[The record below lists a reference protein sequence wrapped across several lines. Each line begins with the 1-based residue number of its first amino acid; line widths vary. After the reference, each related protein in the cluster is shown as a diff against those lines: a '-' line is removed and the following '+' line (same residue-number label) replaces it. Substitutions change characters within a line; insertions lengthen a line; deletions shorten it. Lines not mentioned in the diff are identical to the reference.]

1 MGHLFS
7 FVEAIL
13 APVVGWTINLISSLS
28 YFGVILAMAIESAC
42 IPLPSEIIMPFS
54 GYLVSTGTFNFHL
67 VSWAG
72 ALGNLLGSL
81 LAYYVGYY
89 GGRPFILRFG
99 KYILI
104 RKEELARAD
113 RFFERWGSW
122 AVFICRMLPIVRTF
136 ISLPAGISRMRVVP
150 FILLTFFGSLPW
162 CYLLTYIG
170 RVMGENWEDIRGYFH
185 RFDLVIAG
193 ILLLLFGWWLWAHLR
208 RRKKKT
214 KEDSE
219 IAEEKIG

>member
-136 ISLPAGISRMRVVP
+136 ISLPAGISRMRIVP

-170 RVMGENWEDIRGYFH
+170 KVMGENWEDIRGYFH

-214 KEDSE
+214 KEDSGV
-219 IAEEKIG
+219 AEEKIG

>member
-136 ISLPAGISRMRVVP
+136 ISLPAGISRMRIVP

-193 ILLLLFGWWLWAHLR
+193 ILLLLFGWWLWAYLR

-214 KEDSE
+214 KEDSGV
-219 IAEEKIG
+219 AEKKID

>member
-1 MGHLFS
+1 LGHLFS

-28 YFGVILAMAIESAC
+28 YFGIILAMAIESAC

-122 AVFICRMLPIVRTF
+122 AVFICRVLPIVRTF
-136 ISLPAGISRMRVVP
+136 ISLPAGISRMRIVP

-170 RVMGENWEDIRGYFH
+170 KVMGENWEDIRGYFH

-214 KEDSE
+214 KEDSGV
-219 IAEEKIG
+219 AEEKIG

>member
-7 FVEAIL
+7 LVEAIL

-136 ISLPAGISRMRVVP
+136 ISLPAGISRMRIVP

-193 ILLLLFGWWLWAHLR
+193 ILLLLFGWWLWAYLR

-214 KEDSE
+214 KEDSGV
-219 IAEEKIG
+219 AEKKID

>member
-67 VSWAG
+67 GSWAG

-136 ISLPAGISRMRVVP
+136 ISLPAGISRMRIVP

-170 RVMGENWEDIRGYFH
+170 KVMGENWGDIRGYFH

>member
-1 MGHLFS
+1 LGHLFS

-104 RKEELARAD
+104 RREELARAD

-122 AVFICRMLPIVRTF
+122 AVFICRVLPIVRTF

-150 FILLTFFGSLPW
+150 FILFTFFGSLPW

-170 RVMGENWEDIRGYFH
+170 KVMGENWKDIRGYFH

-193 ILLLLFGWWLWAHLR
+193 ILLLLFGWWLWAYLR

-214 KEDSE
+214 KEDSGV
-219 IAEEKIG
+219 AEEKIG

>member
-7 FVEAIL
+7 LVEAIL

-136 ISLPAGISRMRVVP
+136 ISLPAGISRMRIVP

-193 ILLLLFGWWLWAHLR
+193 ILLLLFGWWLWAYLR

-214 KEDSE
+214 KEDSGV
-219 IAEEKIG
+219 AEEKIG